1 MPRKPETA
9 AAPTVIKWT
18 EEEWERI
25 ASRLLEMKG
34 RQLLKSPQLEEV
46 KAKDVFNAQ
55 EVLSDARH
63 RKLISISQGFQAIRQ
78 RLHSILQKLD
88 ALSQNDLFDAPK
100 AADKEGQDD
109 AAPAVAETAAASA
122 GQPELPESSAVPEQ
136 TEPEGEQ
143 VQQGAERLHQNAA
156 AEAKYEEAGDEEPV
170 AENASDEQTFRPAAA
185 TPRQHP
191 QVNERAHA
199 PRSQQAADS
208 NRGRHSA
215 PQPSQAAA
223 GNFVEMARPFVAM
236 VCEEL
241 AAALVNNLME
251 RGGPQAFSSLFQ
263 AVLAGAGQTPPADQR
278 SKRGHQVNQPLT
290 KQAAYAA
297 ASGMEQAPHA
307 AASADDDDAHLAE
320 MDVQPLFDP
329 KLPPSPNSTF
339 KPMIALIGISTR
351 DFEDLQPRF
360 PQLELAAVSLDDLRT
375 APSLRNCQRMIG
387 LREDIPAAADEFLR
401 KTFRNRY
408 LRVTGGIAQI
418 SEQLSAWLDN
428 PGSMNAGP
436 NWPRKQGGKSQTNGY
451 PKKRQFRRPRPNQ

>member
-18 EEEWERI
+18 EEEWEKI

-34 RQLLKSPQLEEV
+34 GQLLKSSQLEEI

-55 EVLSDARH
+55 EVLSESRH

-88 ALSQNDLFDAPK
+88 AMPQNDLFNAPK
-100 AADKEGQDD
+100 AAHEEVADTAPSQQATPDAIEDPNGADLMEDGNQSGADRPQQDSP
-109 AAPAVAETAAASA
+109 AAGAMGGESVEDEPAEASA
-122 GQPELPESSAVPEQ
+122 PV
-136 TEPEGEQ
+136 
-143 VQQGAERLHQNAA
+143 
-156 AEAKYEEAGDEEPV
+156 EEAMP
-170 AENASDEQTFRPAAA
+170 PAA
-185 TPRQHP
+185 TLPRQKP
-191 QVNERAHA
+191 PAGERAHA
-199 PRSQQAADS
+199 PRPQQAADNS
-208 NRGRHSA
+208 RSRHAAS
-215 PQPSQAAA
+215 PQSQVAA
-223 GNFVEMARPFVAM
+223 GNFAELARPFVAM

-241 AAALVNNLME
+241 ASALVKSLME
-251 RGGPQAFSSLFQ
+251 KGGPQMLSSLFQ
-263 AVLAGAGQTPPADQR
+263 AAMTGAGQALPADQR
-278 SKRGHQVNQPLT
+278 PKRGHQVNQSLS
-290 KQAAYAA
+290 KQAAYS
-297 ASGMEQAPHA
+297 ASAMEQQAPQTSSA
-307 AASADDDDAHLAE
+307 AEDDEAHLAE

-360 PQLELAAVSLDDLRT
+360 PQLELASVSLDDLRT

-387 LREDIPAAADEFLR
+387 LREDIPAPADEFLR

-436 NWPRKQGGKSQTNGY
+436 NWTRKQGGGKSQTNGY

>member
-25 ASRLLEMKG
+25 ASHLLQMKG
-34 RQLLKSPQLEEV
+34 RQLLNSPELEEV

-55 EVLSDARH
+55 EALPESRH

-88 ALSQNDLFDAPK
+88 AIPQNDLFHASRPAGNEVTAPSATVGNQGVPNSAGTNDDTDSSGEKVQRDADRLK
-100 AADKEGQDD
+100 QDAAADANDVEDIKDV
-109 AAPAVAETAAASA
+109 PAVED
-122 GQPELPESSAVPEQ
+122 L
-136 TEPEGEQ
+136 
-143 VQQGAERLHQNAA
+143 
-156 AEAKYEEAGDEEPV
+156 
-170 AENASDEQTFRPAAA
+170 SDEQALPPAATVLQQQNAPGSERPHASRPQRSGDNSRSRHA
-185 TPRQHP
+185 TPL
-191 QVNERAHA
+191 
-199 PRSQQAADS
+199 
-208 NRGRHSA
+208 
-215 PQPSQAAA
+215 PSQVAA
-223 GNFVEMARPFVAM
+223 GNFVELARPFVAM

-241 AAALVNNLME
+241 ATALVNSLME
-251 RGGPQAFSSLFQ
+251 KGGTQAVSSLFQ
-263 AVLAGAGQTPPADQR
+263 AVLAGAGQASPVDQR
-278 SKRGHQVNQPLT
+278 PKRGHQVNQPLT
-290 KQAAYAA
+290 KQAAYGAA
-297 ASGMEQAPHA
+297 VTEQPPQANPA
-307 AASADDDDAHLAE
+307 VDDEDAHLAE

-339 KPMIALIGISTR
+339 KPMIALIGISAR
-351 DFEDLQPRF
+351 DFEDMQPRF
-360 PQLELAAVSLDDLRT
+360 PQLELTAVSLDDLRT
-375 APSLRNCQRMIG
+375 APALRNCQRMIG
-387 LREDIPAAADEFLR
+387 LREDIPAPADEFLR

-436 NWPRKQGGKSQTNGY
+436 NWPRKQGGGKTQTNGY

>member
-1 MPRKPETA
+1 
-9 AAPTVIKWT
+9 
-18 EEEWERI
+18 
-25 ASRLLEMKG
+25 
-34 RQLLKSPQLEEV
+34 
-46 KAKDVFNAQ
+46 
-55 EVLSDARH
+55 
-63 RKLISISQGFQAIRQ
+63 
-78 RLHSILQKLD
+78 
-88 ALSQNDLFDAPK
+88 
-100 AADKEGQDD
+100 
-109 AAPAVAETAAASA
+109 
-122 GQPELPESSAVPEQ
+122 
-136 TEPEGEQ
+136 
-143 VQQGAERLHQNAA
+143 
-156 AEAKYEEAGDEEPV
+156 
-170 AENASDEQTFRPAAA
+170 
-185 TPRQHP
+185 
-191 QVNERAHA
+191 
-199 PRSQQAADS
+199 
-208 NRGRHSA
+208 
-215 PQPSQAAA
+215 
-223 GNFVEMARPFVAM
+223 
-236 VCEEL
+236 
-241 AAALVNNLME
+241 
-251 RGGPQAFSSLFQ
+251 
-263 AVLAGAGQTPPADQR
+263 
-278 SKRGHQVNQPLT
+278 
-290 KQAAYAA
+290 
-297 ASGMEQAPHA
+297 MEQAPHA

>member
-18 EEEWERI
+18 EEEWEKI

-34 RQLLKSPQLEEV
+34 GQLLKSPQLEEI

-55 EVLSDARH
+55 EVLSESRH

-88 ALSQNDLFDAPK
+88 AMSQNDLFNAPK
-100 AADKEGQDD
+100 AAHEE
-109 AAPAVAETAAASA
+109 VAET
-122 GQPELPESSAVPEQ
+122 VPS
-136 TEPEGEQ
+136 
-143 VQQGAERLHQNAA
+143 QQAA
-156 AEAKYEEAGDEEPV
+156 AEAAEEAGETDLTDDENESGTDRPQQDQDAAAGAKGVESVEDEP
-170 AENASDEQTFRPAAA
+170 AETSAAVEEAMPPAA
-185 TPRQHP
+185 TLPRQKP
-191 QVNERAHA
+191 PVGERAHA
-199 PRSQQAADS
+199 PRPQQATDNS
-208 NRGRHSA
+208 RSRHAAS
-215 PQPSQAAA
+215 PQSQVAA
-223 GNFVEMARPFVAM
+223 GNFAELARPFVAM

-241 AAALVNNLME
+241 ASALVKSLME
-251 RGGPQAFSSLFQ
+251 KGGPQVLSSLFQ
-263 AVLAGAGQTPPADQR
+263 AAMTGAGQAFPADQR
-278 SKRGHQVNQPLT
+278 PKRGHQVNQSLA
-290 KQAAYAA
+290 KQAAYS
-297 ASGMEQAPHA
+297 ASAIEQAPQASSA
-307 AASADDDDAHLAE
+307 AEDDEAHLAE

-360 PQLELAAVSLDDLRT
+360 PQLELASVSLDDLRT

-387 LREDIPAAADEFLR
+387 LREDIPAPADEFLR

-436 NWPRKQGGKSQTNGY
+436 NWPRKQGGGKSQTNGY